1 MTAPETTTQPDFTYR
16 WRVVDIVVAA
26 VLSVAVGLIFYG
38 WNTVGYAGYE
48 AVNALTPGL
57 GGLFNGVWFLG
68 GPLGAI
74 IIRKP
79 GAALFVEI
87 LAASVSAALGTVWGI
102 EVLYSGFAQG
112 LGAELIFLLVIY
124 RRFNLTLTMISGALA
139 GVGAVVLEYF
149 LGNIAKGLEYNL
161 IYLATSTISG
171 AILAGLLAWV
181 LMRALAKTGALSRF
195 AAGREAQSSI

>member
-38 WNTVGYAGYE
+38 WNTIGYAGYE

-149 LGNIAKGLEYNL
+149 LGNIAKGLEYIL
-161 IYLATSTISG
+161 IYLATSTVSG

>member
-38 WNTVGYAGYE
+38 WNTIGYAGYE

-171 AILAGLLAWV
+171 AILAGLLAWI

>member
-38 WNTVGYAGYE
+38 WNTIGYAGYE

-195 AAGREAQSSI
+195 AAGRKAQSSI

>member
-1 MTAPETTTQPDFTYR
+1 MTAAETTIQPDFTYR
-16 WRVVDIVVAA
+16 WRVVDIVIAA

-38 WNTVGYAGYE
+38 WNTIGYAGYE

-57 GGLFNGVWFLG
+57 GGLVNGVWFMG

-79 GAALFVEI
+79 GAAMFVEL

-102 EVLYSGFAQG
+102 ETLYSGFAQG

-171 AILAGLLAWV
+171 AILGGLLAWV
-181 LMRALAKTGALSRF
+181 LMRALAQTGALSRF

>member
-38 WNTVGYAGYE
+38 WNTIGYAGYE

-161 IYLATSTISG
+161 IYLATSTVSG

-181 LMRALAKTGALSRF
+181 LMRALAKTGALSRV
-195 AAGREAQSSI
+195 AAGREAPSSI

>member
-1 MTAPETTTQPDFTYR
+1 MTAPETTTRPDFTYR

-38 WNTVGYAGYE
+38 WNTIGYAGYE

-79 GAALFVEI
+79 RAALFVET

-161 IYLATSTISG
+161 IYLATSTVSG

>member
-1 MTAPETTTQPDFTYR
+1 MTAPETTIQPDFTYR

-161 IYLATSTISG
+161 IYLATSTVSG

>member
-1 MTAPETTTQPDFTYR
+1 MTAPETTIQPDFTYR

-181 LMRALAKTGALSRF
+181 LMRALAKTGALSRL

>member
-38 WNTVGYAGYE
+38 WNTIGYAGYE

-161 IYLATSTISG
+161 IYLATSTVSG

>member
-1 MTAPETTTQPDFTYR
+1 MTAPETTIQPDFTYR

>member
-181 LMRALAKTGALSRF
+181 LMRALAKTGALSRL

>member
-38 WNTVGYAGYE
+38 WNTIGYAGYE

-57 GGLFNGVWFLG
+57 GGLVNGMWFLG

-79 GAALFVEI
+79 GAALFVET

-161 IYLATSTISG
+161 IYLATSTVSG